1 MDAPR
6 HTVARARRLRRAMT
20 PPELRLWTALRMRPY
35 GFKFRRQHPFGPYVL
50 DFYCD
55 AAKLGIEVDGA
66 AHDLG
71 CNPERDLA
79 RDAWLLRRG
88 IAGLRIVAEEVRVN
102 LEGVVA
108 GIAAAA
114 SARCSA
120 AGSPHH
126 HATRGPPPPRG
137 AETTSI
143 GRALPNPID
152 GRPREFTL
160 SKVEWPKALRII
172 GNS

>member
-6 HTVARARRLRRAMT
+6 QTIARARRLRRAMT
-20 PPELRLWTALRMRPY
+20 PPELRLWTALRMRPD

-71 CNPERDLA
+71 CNPVRDLA
-79 RDAWLLRRG
+79 RDVWLRRRG
-88 IAGLRIVAEEVRVN
+88 IEVLRILAEEVRVN

-114 SARCSA
+114 SARCPA

-143 GRALPNPID
+143 GRASPD
-152 GRPREFTL
+152 GDRASGR
-160 SKVEWPKALRII
+160 KR
-172 GNS
+172 

>member
-6 HTVARARRLRRAMT
+6 QTIARARRLRRAMT
-20 PPELRLWTALRMRPY
+20 PPELRLWTALRMRPD

-71 CNPERDLA
+71 CNPARDLA
-79 RDAWLLRRG
+79 RDAWLRRRG
-88 IAGLRIVAEEVRVN
+88 IEVLRIVAEEVRVN

-114 SARCSA
+114 SHLCAVEHKTEYVASRVMLRPCDWASSHDRSSASTQHNLSARGLA
-120 AGSPHH
+120 
-126 HATRGPPPPRG
+126 
-137 AETTSI
+137 
-143 GRALPNPID
+143 
-152 GRPREFTL
+152 
-160 SKVEWPKALRII
+160 
-172 GNS
+172 

>member
-1 MDAPR
+1 VGASRLNGGGRDHGRATPNHRPRPAVTPR
-6 HTVARARRLRRAMT
+6 HDA
-20 PPELRLWTALRMRPY
+20 PELRLWTALRMRPD

-71 CNPERDLA
+71 GNPVRDLA
-79 RDAWLLRRG
+79 RDAWLRRRG
-88 IAGLRIVAEEVRVN
+88 IEVLRIVAEEVRVN

-114 SARCSA
+114 SARCPA
-120 AGSPHH
+120 AGSP
-126 HATRGPPPPRG
+126 PPRY
-137 AETTSI
+137 AWSP
-143 GRALPNPID
+143 A
-152 GRPREFTL
+152 
-160 SKVEWPKALRII
+160 PKGGGDDLDR
-172 GNS
+172 SRFS